1 MYSICLPWAI
11 FPLTNPN
18 FWTLNCLSF
27 DLRFGFLL
35 IAPDYSLFPLLYPL
49 IVPLISSNFPF
60 FLITPLLSSDLTVGI
75 FRSLLWLPIW
85 YLLIAPSIFPDCSLV
100 PSNFPFCI
108 FWLPLW
114 YLLIPSSVSSDYPFC
129 IFWLSL
135 CIFWSSLLYLL
146 ITPLLSSYFQCWYL
160 QTFCLVVIEIVDH
173 LLEEGLIRIRH
184 STKNRQHNGQ
194 KGKQFLLHVICEP
207 GHKPALQRTDILKKY
222 N

>member
-135 CIFWSSLLYLL
+135 LYLL
-146 ITPLLSSYFQCWYL
+146 IIPFVSSDNPF
-160 QTFCLVVIEIVDH
+160 VIFLFPV
-173 LLEEGLIRIRH
+173 LI
-184 STKNRQHNGQ
+184 SSN
-194 KGKQFLLHVICEP
+194 FLLGGYWDCRSLVRRRVNQNPSFDKEQTTQWP
-207 GHKPALQRTDILKKY
+207 KG
-222 N
+222 